1 MKLLSDYSTS
11 LCLCFALFL
20 SQWTHETSAEEV
32 TPHIRTLASS
42 CATCHG
48 TNSLNKSVIPSL
60 IGVDA
65 SYFIQKMQSYR
76 NSAKEHDVM
85 TQHAK
90 GLTEQEIEQLAIYF
104 SEQRRFCPVAKKPAI
119 NLME

>member
-1 MKLLSDYSTS
+1 MKLHVNHHLSIS
-11 LCLCFALFL
+11 LCFATLALLEFD
-20 SQWTHETSAEEV
+20 TVAGEINT
-32 TPHIRTLASS
+32 HIRTLASS

-48 TNSLNKSVIPSL
+48 TDPLNKSIIPSL

-76 NSAKEHDVM
+76 NSDKEHDVM

-90 GLTEQEIEQLAIYF
+90 GLTEQEIEQLAIYS
-104 SEQRRFCPVAKKPAI
+104 SEQRRFCPLAKKPTI